1 MWKSL
6 KWGNKNQIYSI
17 SVFQQEEKKVAL
29 HSYISEDKDC
39 ISEPLLNCIMASQ
52 GLQY

>member
-6 KWGNKNQIYSI
+6 KWGNKNQIYCI

-39 ISEPLLNCIMASQ
+39 ISEPLLNCIMVSQ